1 MQWMICR
8 AFIMASLAV
17 LFSVAAIAQV
27 QEWPLLDGGL
37 RERTTLALQRYF
49 SVVRPDSLRLR
60 YLNSNAASLIYRIR
74 GRRTAEDT
82 LGQLFSIGLG
92 QLMIHSSTN
101 LRIALGDDL
110 YTELALSRND
120 PNVLSELREISSTIG
135 LDRLDAEYSVMLALD
150 RLDYRFNHDLG
161 AFVGAGAPE
170 SNLFWW
176 SDGTLRLGLEGVN
189 WEFALLLPYGAGST
203 EFGFLHERLLAP
215 AYGAAV
221 QGELGHLAGR
231 LRFAIPGDPAFIS
244 PTAATR
250 RIVHT
255 AGGALTW
262 RGTLDTRYGMIHYGG
277 GIGYEEFTATS
288 RDTSQEA
295 VPAGRVRRLSPVI
308 DIQWRAPG
316 DNVSIS
322 LGVVDIALRAALS
335 ARLTDRLALDFYYV
349 ANNVFRDV
357 KPFEHTSVFF
367 LTPRLF
373 F

>member
-1 MQWMICR
+1 MLVV
-8 AFIMASLAV
+8 ASLAV
-17 LFSVAAIAQV
+17 LSSVACIAQV
-27 QEWPLLDGGL
+27 QEWPVLDGRL
-37 RERTTLALQRYF
+37 RERTTLALQRYY

-60 YLNSNAASLIYRIR
+60 YLNRNAAALIYRIR
-74 GRRTAEDT
+74 GSRSAEDT
-82 LGQLFSIGLG
+82 LGQLLSIGLG
-92 QLMIHSSTN
+92 QLTLHHSTN

-120 PNVLSELREISSTIG
+120 PNVLSELREISNTVG

-150 RLDYRFNHDLG
+150 RLDYRFSHEFG

-176 SDGTLRLGLEGVN
+176 SDGTLRIGLEGTN
-189 WEFALLLPYGAGST
+189 WEFALLVPYGAGST

-215 AYGAAV
+215 AWGAAAHG
-221 QGELGHLAGR
+221 QIGHLAGR

-244 PTAATR
+244 PAAATR
-250 RIVHT
+250 RMVHS
-255 AGGALTW
+255 ASGALTW

-288 RDTSQEA
+288 RDTAQEA
-295 VPAGRVRRLSPVI
+295 VPSGRVRRLSPVL
-308 DIQWRAPG
+308 DLQWTVPG
-316 DNVSIS
+316 DNINFS

-335 ARLTDRLALDFYYV
+335 ARLTDRLALDLYYV

-357 KPFEHTSVFF
+357 KPFEHPSVFF